1 MLPKRRRVTKRLFDR
16 VMKEG
21 SVLHSPL
28 FTLRFVKESPDMY
41 SHFAVVA
48 PKSVAKSAH
57 IRNSLRRK
65 GYNACREIPI
75 PLPCVG
81 LLFFKKGSINAPQLQ
96 IVTELKLL
104 FKKAQLL
111 HE

>member
-28 FTLRFVKESPDMY
+28 FTFRFITESPDMY
-41 SHFAVVA
+41 SHFAIVA
-48 PKSVAKSAH
+48 PKSVAKSAY

-75 PLPCVG
+75 SLPCVG
-81 LLFFKKGSINAPQLQ
+81 LLFFKKGSINAPHLQ
-96 IVTELKLL
+96 IVSELMVL
-104 FKKAQLL
+104 FKKAHIL